1 MVSYQY
7 TCVQNILL
15 LTHFVSHLG
24 ILQQTTLSGTL
35 SAIRPVGGAADF
47 PHKHV
52 EISCVL
58 RNFRLRPNEDMCA
71 PLRKPPSASV
81 STGHSVVGL
90 AATSA
95 DGDAGAPTLTAG
107 GKKSRSA
114 AREHANRR
122 RLTMFR

>member
-24 ILQQTTLSGTL
+24 ILQQTTLSKTL
-35 SAIRPVGGAADF
+35 SAIRPVDGVADF
-47 PHKHV
+47 PHKHA

-58 RNFRLRPNEDMCA
+58 RNFRLRPNEA
-71 PLRKPPSASV
+71 PLRKPPSSSV
-81 STGHSVVGL
+81 STGHSVVGP

-95 DGDAGAPTLTAG
+95 DGDAEAPMLIAG
-107 GKKSRSA
+107 GRKSRSA